1 MCFHLKVRF
10 HTHWFKLS
18 IDYSQKWYSNVNNLF
33 ARKIQVNLTLQIS
46 WERCLFRSRLER
58 KLGQCMSTGLL
69 FQNTEASAVNKHKL
83 YSQFSEAF
91 YFSVAASFLNL
102 QCLFSLL

>member
-69 FQNTEASAVNKHKL
+69 SQNTEASAVNSINYISSSL
-83 YSQFSEAF
+83 RPFT
-91 YFSVAASFLNL
+91 
-102 QCLFSLL
+102 SLLQLLF